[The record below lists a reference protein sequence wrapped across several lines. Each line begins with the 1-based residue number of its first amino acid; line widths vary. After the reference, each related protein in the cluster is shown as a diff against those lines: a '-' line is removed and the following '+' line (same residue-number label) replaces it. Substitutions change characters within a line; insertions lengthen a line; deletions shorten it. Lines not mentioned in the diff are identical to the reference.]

1 MNITNNHNSGPPSG
15 TIESP
20 RPQPKPTR
28 RERHVTRLVVLP
40 LVLLVVATGLLIMGL
55 LPRFHDEVERGQTA
69 DAIRLAAK
77 EVQVVRAKEAPS
89 EFEFSLPGAA
99 EALTQA
105 TLYARTNGYLKQR
118 LVDIGDHVEAG
129 QLLAVI
135 DAPDVDTQLNQAIAQ
150 LARSRA
156 ALVVAGLNY
165 DREKRL
171 LQTRVVSQQEY
182 DQNQDV
188 FNEATANV
196 KANEANVQNLMAQQ
210 EFERITAPFAGTI
223 TARFVDVGS
232 LLAVGNSTT
241 FSPTLFTISRT
252 DILRVFAYVPQTYV
266 SSVQPGQNVDLLAP
280 EYPQRVFKGK
290 VTRVADALD
299 PSSRTERVEVQL
311 PSEGGALKAGM
322 YLTVCFHVRTAEPV
336 LIVPASTL
344 DIGRDGTRVAT
355 LTADHRIAFKTI
367 TIGRDFGTTVEITAG
382 LTSDDLL
389 VDNPSLELVEGAKV
403 EPEGI
408 EGNSQPLHMRIS
420 LETKKSGRNRGSTE

>member
-1 MNITNNHNSGPPSG
+1 MSFNHSSGSLSV
-15 TIESP
+15 TIESR
-20 RPQPKPTR
+20 RPQPKPPR
-28 RERHVTRLVVLP
+28 HERHTGRFVVLA
-40 LVLLVVATGLLIMGL
+40 LAILVVATGLLIIGL

-69 DAIRLAAK
+69 AAIRLAAK
-77 EVQVVRAKEAPS
+77 KVQVVRPKEAPP

-105 TLYARTNGYLKQR
+105 TLYARINGYLKQR

-135 DAPDVDTQLNQAIAQ
+135 DAPDIDTQLNQAIAE
-150 LARSRA
+150 LGRSRA
-156 ALVVAGLNY
+156 ALAIAGLNY

-182 DQNQDV
+182 DQNQDI

-210 EFERITAPFAGTI
+210 GFERITAPFTGTI

-241 FSPTLFTISRT
+241 FSPTLFTISKT

-266 SSVQPGQNVDLLAP
+266 SSVQPGQNVEVLAP

-322 YLTVCFHVRTAEPV
+322 YLTVRFHVRTAEPV

-355 LTADHRIAFKTI
+355 LMPDHRIAFKTI

-389 VDNPSLELVEGAKV
+389 VDHPSMELVEGAKV
-403 EPEGI
+403 DAEGM
-408 EGNSQPLHMRIS
+408 EGNSHPSHKPIS
-420 LETKKSGRNRGSTE
+420 LETKKKWWEFG

>member
-1 MNITNNHNSGPPSG
+1 MNFNHNGGFPSV
-15 TIESP
+15 TIESR
-20 RPQPKPTR
+20 RPQPKPPAR
-28 RERHVTRLVVLP
+28 DERHPGRF
-40 LVLLVVATGLLIMGL
+40 LVLALAILVVATGLLIVGL
-55 LPRFHDEVERGQTA
+55 LPRFHDEVERRQTA
-69 DAIRLAAK
+69 DAMRSAAEK
-77 EVQVVRAKEAPS
+77 VQVVRPKEAPS

-105 TLYARTNGYLKQR
+105 TLYARINGYLKQR

-135 DAPDVDTQLNQAIAQ
+135 DAPDIDTQLNQAIAE

-156 ALVVAGLNY
+156 ALVIAGLNY
-165 DREKRL
+165 DREKHL

-182 DQNQDV
+182 DQNQDI

-196 KANEANVQNLMAQQ
+196 RANEANVQNLMAQQ
-210 EFERITAPFAGTI
+210 GFERITAPFTGTI
-223 TARFVDVGS
+223 TARFVDVGV
-232 LLAVGNSTT
+232 LLAAGTSTT
-241 FSPTLFTISRT
+241 FSPTLFTISKT
-252 DILRVFAYVPQTYV
+252 DILRVFAYVPQTYI
-266 SSVQPGQNVDLLAP
+266 SSVQPGQNVDVLAP

-299 PSSRTERVEVQL
+299 PGSRTERVEVQL

-322 YLTVCFHVRTAEPV
+322 YLTVRFHVRTAEPV
-336 LIVPASTL
+336 LIVPASVL

-355 LTADHRIAFKTI
+355 LTTDHKIAFKTV

-389 VDNPSLELVEGAKV
+389 VDNPSTELVEGAKAK
-403 EPEGI
+403 PEGM
-408 EGNSQPLHMRIS
+408 EGNSPAIP
-420 LETKKSGRNRGSTE
+420 

>member
-1 MNITNNHNSGPPSG
+1 MSFNHNSGSPTI
-15 TIESP
+15 TIESR
-20 RPQPKPTR
+20 RPQPKPPR
-28 RERHVTRLVVLP
+28 HERHAGRIVVLA
-40 LVLLVVATGLLIMGL
+40 LAILIVATGLLIFGV
-55 LPRFHDEVERGQTA
+55 LPRFHDKVERDQTA

-77 EVQVVRAKEAPS
+77 EVQVVKPKEAPP

-105 TLYARTNGYLKQR
+105 TLYARVNGYLKQR
-118 LVDIGDHVEAG
+118 LVDIGDQVKAG

-135 DAPDVDTQLNQAIAQ
+135 DAPDIDTQLNQAIGQ

-156 ALVVAGLNY
+156 ALVIAALNY
-165 DREKRL
+165 DREKSL

-182 DQNQDV
+182 DQNQAT

-210 EFERITAPFAGTI
+210 EFERITAPFTGTI
-223 TARFVDVGS
+223 TARFVDVGA
-232 LLAVGNSTT
+232 LLATGTSTT

-266 SSVQPGQNVDLLAP
+266 SSVQPGQNVDVLAP

-299 PSSRTERVEVQL
+299 PGSRTERVEVQL

-322 YLTVCFHVRTAEPV
+322 YLTLRFHVRTAEPV
-336 LIVPASTL
+336 LIVPATTL

-355 LTADHRIAFKTI
+355 LLADHRIAFKKI

-382 LTSDDLL
+382 LTDNDLL
-389 VDNPSLELVEGAKV
+389 VDHPSTELVEGDKV
-403 EPEGI
+403 EPEAI
-408 EGNSQPLHMRIS
+408 EGNLQPSPKRIS
-420 LETKKSGRNRGSTE
+420 LETKKSDRNGS

>member
-1 MNITNNHNSGPPSG
+1 MSFNHSFPSVTIDSRRSQQKPP
-15 TIESP
+15 
-20 RPQPKPTR
+20 RH
-28 RERHVTRLVVLP
+28 ERHAGRIVVLA
-40 LVLLVVATGLLIMGL
+40 LAILMVAIGLLIIGM
-55 LPRFHDEVERGQTA
+55 LPRFHDKVERGQTA

-77 EVQVVRAKEAPS
+77 EVQVVKPKEAPP

-105 TLYARTNGYLKQR
+105 TLYARVNGYLKQR
-118 LVDIGDHVEAG
+118 LVDIGDHVKAG

-135 DAPDVDTQLNQAIAQ
+135 DAPDIDTQLNQAIGQ
-150 LARSRA
+150 LARGRA
-156 ALVVAGLNY
+156 ALVIAALNY
-165 DREKRL
+165 DREKNL

-182 DQNQDV
+182 DQNQAT

-210 EFERITAPFAGTI
+210 EFERITAPFTGTI
-223 TARFVDVGS
+223 TARFVDVGA
-232 LLAVGNSTT
+232 LLATGTSTT

-266 SSVQPGQNVDLLAP
+266 SSVQPGQNVDVLAP
-280 EYPQRVFKGK
+280 EYPKRVFKGK

-299 PSSRTERVEVQL
+299 PGSRTERVEVQL

-322 YLTVCFHVRTAEPV
+322 YLTLRFHVRTAEPV
-336 LIVPASTL
+336 LIVPATTL

-355 LTADHRIAFKTI
+355 LLADHRIAFKKI

-382 LTSDDLL
+382 LTNNDLL
-389 VDNPSLELVEGAKV
+389 VDHPSTELVEGDKV
-403 EPEGI
+403 EPEAI
-408 EGNSQPLHMRIS
+408 EGNSQRSQKRVS
-420 LETKKSGRNRGSTE
+420 LETKKSGRNGS

>member
-1 MNITNNHNSGPPSG
+1 MSFNHSSVSQSF
-15 TIESP
+15 TIESR
-20 RPQPKPTR
+20 RPQSKPPR
-28 RERHVTRLVVLP
+28 RERHAGRIVVLA
-40 LVLLVVATGLLIMGL
+40 LAILIVAIGLLIIGV
-55 LPRFHDEVERGQTA
+55 LPRFHDKAERVHTA
-69 DAIRLAAK
+69 DAIGLAAK
-77 EVQVVRAKEAPS
+77 KVQVVKPKEAPP

-105 TLYARTNGYLKQR
+105 TLYARINGYLKQR

-156 ALVVAGLNY
+156 ALVIAGLNY

-171 LQTRVVSQQEY
+171 LQTNVVSQQEY
-182 DQNQDV
+182 DQNQDI

-196 KANEANVQNLMAQQ
+196 KTNEANVQNLMAQQ
-210 EFERITAPFAGTI
+210 GFERITAPFTGTI
-223 TARFVDVGS
+223 TARFVDVGG
-232 LLAVGNSTT
+232 LLATGTSTT

-266 SSVQPGQNVDLLAP
+266 SSVQPGQNVDVLAP

-299 PSSRTERVEVQL
+299 PGSRTERVKVQL
-311 PSEGGALKAGM
+311 PSEGGALKPGM
-322 YLTVCFHVRTAEPV
+322 YLTLRFHVRTAEPV
-336 LIVPASTL
+336 LIVPATTL
-344 DIGRDGTRVAT
+344 QIGRDGTRVAT
-355 LTADHRIAFKTI
+355 LLADHKVAFKKI

-382 LTSDDLL
+382 LTSNDLL
-389 VDNPSLELVEGAKV
+389 VDNPSTELVEGDKV
-403 EPEGI
+403 QPEGI
-408 EGNSQPLHMRIS
+408 EGNLQPSNKRVG
-420 LETKKSGRNRGSTE
+420 LETKTSGQNGS

>member
-1 MNITNNHNSGPPSG
+1 MSFNHNSPSV
-15 TIESP
+15 TIESR
-20 RPQPKPTR
+20 RPQQKPPR
-28 RERHVTRLVVLP
+28 HERHAGRIIVLA
-40 LVLLVVATGLLIMGL
+40 LAILMVAIGLLIIGM

-77 EVQVVRAKEAPS
+77 EVQVVKPKEAPP

-99 EALTQA
+99 EALTQT

-118 LVDIGDHVEAG
+118 FVDIGDHVKAG

-150 LARSRA
+150 LARGRA
-156 ALVVAGLNY
+156 ALVIAGLNY
-165 DREKRL
+165 NREKSL

-182 DQNQDV
+182 DQNQDI

-210 EFERITAPFAGTI
+210 EFERITAPFTGTI
-223 TARFVDVGS
+223 TARFVDVGA
-232 LLAVGNSTT
+232 LLATGTSTT

-266 SSVQPGQNVDLLAP
+266 SSVQPGQNVDVLAP

-299 PSSRTERVEVQL
+299 PGSRTERVEVQL

-322 YLTVCFHVRTAEPV
+322 YLTLRFHVRTAEPV
-336 LIVPASTL
+336 LIVPATTL

-355 LTADHRIAFKTI
+355 LLADHRIAFKKI

-382 LTSDDLL
+382 LTNNDLL
-389 VDNPSLELVEGAKV
+389 VDHPSTELVEGDKV

-408 EGNSQPLHMRIS
+408 EGNLQPAPKRIS
-420 LETKKSGRNRGSTE
+420 LETKKSGRNGS

>member
-1 MNITNNHNSGPPSG
+1 MSFNHSGGSLSV
-15 TIESP
+15 TIESR
-20 RPQPKPTR
+20 RPQPKPPAR
-28 RERHVTRLVVLP
+28 DERHPGRF
-40 LVLLVVATGLLIMGL
+40 LVLALAILVVATGLLIVGL
-55 LPRFHDEVERGQTA
+55 LPRFHDKVERSQTA
-69 DAIRLAAK
+69 DAMRSAAEK
-77 EVQVVRAKEAPS
+77 VQVVRPKEAPS

-105 TLYARTNGYLKQR
+105 TLYARINGYLKQR

-135 DAPDVDTQLNQAIAQ
+135 DAPDIDTQLNQAIAE

-156 ALVVAGLNY
+156 ALVIAGLNY
-165 DREKRL
+165 DREKHL

-182 DQNQDV
+182 DQNQDI

-210 EFERITAPFAGTI
+210 GFERITAPFTGTI
-223 TARFVDVGS
+223 TARFVDVGA

-241 FSPTLFTISRT
+241 TSPTLFTISKT

-266 SSVQPGQNVDLLAP
+266 SSVQPRQNVEVLAP

-299 PSSRTERVEVQL
+299 PSSGTERVEVQL

-322 YLTVCFHVRTAEPV
+322 YLTLRFHVRTAEPV

-355 LTADHRIAFKTI
+355 LLADHRIAFKTI

-389 VDNPSLELVEGAKV
+389 VDNPSMELVEGAKV
-403 EPEGI
+403 AAEGM
-408 EGNSQPLHMRIS
+408 EGNSQPSHKRIS
-420 LETKKSGRNRGSTE
+420 LETKKSGGNGS